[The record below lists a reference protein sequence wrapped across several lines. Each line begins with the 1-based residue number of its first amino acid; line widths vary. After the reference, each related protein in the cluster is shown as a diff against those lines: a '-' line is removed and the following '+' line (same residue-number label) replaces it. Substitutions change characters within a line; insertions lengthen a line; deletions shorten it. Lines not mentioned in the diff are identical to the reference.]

1 MHGKISKC
9 AARLAVR
16 LTLVAACL
24 GGGASLA
31 FAEEADSTPGPPD
44 LEAVPE
50 GPRIDV
56 ADSSTRVL
64 IAKVHLNVGS
74 LRLEEGALVGNY
86 ALDVPLVPKKSEGG
100 TLSLRFDTSI
110 DLLLREGGKL
120 RGTGHSFKEDKPPR
134 TIIATIH
141 PPENEAPKGRL
152 DLEIDVGE
160 RVIEFETSYH
170 VRQPGP

>member
-1 MHGKISKC
+1 MRGKILKC
-9 AARLAVR
+9 AARPAVAFVLAV
-16 LTLVAACL
+16 AGF
-24 GGGASLA
+24 GGGASFA
-31 FAEEADSTPGPPD
+31 FAEKVGSPPGPPA

-64 IAKVHLNVGS
+64 IAKVHLNVGR

-100 TLSLRFDTSI
+100 TLRLGFDTS
-110 DLLLREGGKL
+110 LEKLLREGGEL
-120 RGTGHSFKEDKPPR
+120 RGTGHSFKENKPVR
-134 TIIATIH
+134 KIIATIY
-141 PPENEAPKGRL
+141 PPENEVPKGRL

-160 RVIEFETSYH
+160 RVIEFETRYH
-170 VRQPGP
+170 VRHPGS